1 MRVPELS
8 IVTSA
13 YNEVGNVER
22 FLSGALQAVEILG
35 VSAEIVFFD
44 DGSTDG
50 TGEAVAAFANRSVI
64 VPIKLISRPHKMGIT
79 ATIVDT
85 YPNTSGRFVC
95 LLPADLES
103 LPEDDIP
110 VLYGAIDDDIDAIV
124 GWRKDRGDG
133 KLLASK
139 IYNLINFW
147 LFGVNLHDMNW
158 IKLIRREK
166 LRDLRMRSDWHRFLV
181 PILAQKRSCR
191 FKEVVTQWHQRS
203 YGRSNFGLKRFS
215 IAIVDLITV
224 KLLLAFGERPLLF
237 FGYCA
242 ALAIATALLGKN
254 LFGAMATTGLILT
267 SVLLLAIGV
276 AVEFILKT
284 GDRDS

>member
-1 MRVPELS
+1 MEAPELS

-22 FLSGALQAVEILG
+22 FLSGALQAVEKLG

-44 DGSTDG
+44 DGSIDG
-50 TGEAVAAFANRSVI
+50 TGAAVTAFASRGRANN
-64 VPIKLISRPHKMGIT
+64 VPIKLVSRPHKMGIT

-85 YPNTSGRFVC
+85 YPNTAGRYVC
-95 LLPADLES
+95 LVPSDLES

-110 VLYGAIDDDIDAIV
+110 VLYGAMDDDTDVVV

-139 IYNLINFW
+139 IYNSINWW
-147 LFGVNLHDMNW
+147 LFGVRLHDMNW
-158 IKLIRREK
+158 IKLIRRDK
-166 LRDLRMRSDWHRFLV
+166 LRDLRLRSDWHRFLV
-181 PILAQKRSCR
+181 PILAQKRGCR
-191 FKEVVTQWHQRS
+191 FKEVVTQWHQRR

-215 IAIVDLITV
+215 IAIADLITV
-224 KLLLAFGERPLLF
+224 KLLLAYGDRPLLF

-242 ALAIATALLGKN
+242 AAALATALLGQS
-254 LFGAMATTGLILT
+254 LIGGIAATGLALT
-267 SVLLLAIGV
+267 GVILLAIGV

-284 GDRDS
+284 GDR